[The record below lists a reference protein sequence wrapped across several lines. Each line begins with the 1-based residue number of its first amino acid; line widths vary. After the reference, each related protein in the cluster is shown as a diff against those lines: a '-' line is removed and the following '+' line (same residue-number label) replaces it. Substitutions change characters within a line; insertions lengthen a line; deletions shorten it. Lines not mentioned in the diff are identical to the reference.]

1 MAGSIGEEAGG
12 TRWSCGTYE
21 PWPGS
26 RRCKHYMSDGACSL
40 PTEFMCSAWLA
51 RQSIPVPAVQNRTIP
66 VCQEVSA
73 PLPISPEPQQGVG
86 THTTSL
92 SVVCRDMDADSL
104 QENAVPRHMPSY
116 ETRRPGRLSLHR
128 SSCPFQDERN
138 ADPPQNMVFPF
149 LNSPSVGE
157 RPSGRIGRLERLLSR
172 PKRGKS
178 E

>member
-86 THTTSL
+86 TRTTSL
-92 SVVCRDMDADSL
+92 SVVCRDIDADSL
-104 QENAVPRHMPSY
+104 QEDAVPRHMPSWG
-116 ETRRPGRLSLHR
+116 TRRSGRQMPSPLAGR
-128 SSCPFQDERN
+128 FQPERK
-138 ADPPQNMVFPF
+138 ADPPRNMVFPF